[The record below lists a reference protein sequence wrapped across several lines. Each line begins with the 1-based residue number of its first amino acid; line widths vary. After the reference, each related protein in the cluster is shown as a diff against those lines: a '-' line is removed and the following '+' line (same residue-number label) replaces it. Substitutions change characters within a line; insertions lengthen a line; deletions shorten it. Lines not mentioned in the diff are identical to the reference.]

1 MAWYAV
7 TSALTS
13 FSFYQGTDKPR
24 YWISWA
30 LKYPAN
36 LFNNDLDN
44 TRNDMKSQIQKKK
57 VEFLELLVSTLN
69 KIIRNQD
76 TFFVVIMNNC
86 LKVISAH
93 GAPLYGMG
101 GFFRKRSF
109 SWGYKSFFGKRNY
122 GEIFLNWRTN
132 DQIMPRF
139 GRSCMW

>member
-1 MAWYAV
+1 
-7 TSALTS
+7 
-13 FSFYQGTDKPR
+13 
-24 YWISWA
+24 
-30 LKYPAN
+30 
-36 LFNNDLDN
+36 
-44 TRNDMKSQIQKKK
+44 MKSQIQKKK

-109 SWGYKSFFGKRNY
+109 S
-122 GEIFLNWRTN
+122 
-132 DQIMPRF
+132 
-139 GRSCMW
+139 